1 MNMTQSISYKI
12 ELTKEEISLITKSL
26 TGVLKERD
34 KEQAKNLG
42 IQFLKEINNLSE
54 ERLTITSGALERGL
68 KISNNLK

>member
-54 ERLTITSGALERGL
+54 ERLAITSGALERGL

>member
-34 KEQAKNLG
+34 K
-42 IQFLKEINNLSE
+42 
-54 ERLTITSGALERGL
+54 
-68 KISNNLK
+68 

>member
-1 MNMTQSISYKI
+1 MTQSISYKI